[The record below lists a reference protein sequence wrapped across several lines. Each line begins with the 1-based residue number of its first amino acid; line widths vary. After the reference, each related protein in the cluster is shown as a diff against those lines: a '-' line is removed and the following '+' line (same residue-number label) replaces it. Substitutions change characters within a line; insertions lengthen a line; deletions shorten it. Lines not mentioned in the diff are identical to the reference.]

1 MKVMKKRNPI
11 FLILLLLLAIVLT
24 AGLVYVNYMTRV
36 IYGLP
41 GKSVSSVSALK
52 HGLLLYQGREK
63 MLAIPTGNG
72 LPEVKVSVEPDQSAR
87 QLCTN
92 LEQLSLVQSADLTCA
107 YLVYSGQDRS
117 IQPGNYTIPMG
128 LNAIEIADLIS
139 DATRRDKQFAI
150 YAGWRIEEIAAVI
163 DGLGLSFSAADFLTL
178 ATAPPEPYREQLE
191 IPQGMTLEG
200 YLFPGNYSVK
210 PDISLENF
218 VAEILTRFK
227 TSVLT
232 EEFEKDLQNSGL
244 TLHQALTM
252 ASIIQ
257 RETIAEEEMA
267 TIASVFYNRL
277 AIGMRL
283 ETDPTVQYA
292 LGYDAQK
299 NTWWKSPLTF
309 TDLEAN
315 SPYNTYR
322 NPGLPPGPISNPSLN
337 AIKAAVAPAETD
349 YLFFRAKCDGSLTHN
364 FSKTYEEHLN
374 FGCD

>member
-1 MKVMKKRNPI
+1 MKKRNPI
-11 FLILLLLLAIVLT
+11 FLILSLLLAIVLT
-24 AGLVYVNYMTRV
+24 AGLVYVNYMTRAS
-36 IYGLP
+36 YGLP

-63 MLAIPTGNG
+63 MLATSTGNG
-72 LPEVKVSVEPDQSAR
+72 LSEVKVSVEPGQSV
-87 QLCTN
+87 QELCAN
-92 LEQLSLVQSADLTCA
+92 LEQKRLVQSADLTCT
-107 YLVYSGQDRS
+107 YLIYSGQDRS
-117 IQPGNYTIPMG
+117 IQPGNYTVPMG
-128 LNAIEIADLIS
+128 LTAIEIADRIS
-139 DATRRDKQFAI
+139 DVTQRDKQFTI
-150 YAGWRIEEIAAVI
+150 YAGWRIEEIAVVI

-210 PDISLENF
+210 PDISLQDF

-232 EEFEKDLQNSGL
+232 EEFEINLQNSGL

-257 RETIAEEEMA
+257 RETLAEEEMA
-267 TIASVFYNRL
+267 TMASVFYNRL

-309 TDLEAN
+309 TDLEAD

-322 NPGLPPGPISNPSLN
+322 NPGLPPGPISNPSL
-337 AIKAAVAPAETD
+337 AALKAAVAPAETD

>member
-1 MKVMKKRNPI
+1 MKKRNPI

-178 ATAPPEPYREQLE
+178 ATAPPEPYREQLQ

>member
-1 MKVMKKRNPI
+1 
-11 FLILLLLLAIVLT
+11 
-24 AGLVYVNYMTRV
+24 
-36 IYGLP
+36 
-41 GKSVSSVSALK
+41 
-52 HGLLLYQGREK
+52 
-63 MLAIPTGNG
+63 MLATATGNG
-72 LPEVKVSVEPDQSAR
+72 LSEVKVSVEPDQSVQ
-87 QLCTN
+87 QLCSS
-92 LEQLSLVQSADLTCA
+92 LEQKYLVASASLTCT
-107 YLVYSGQDRS
+107 YLTYSGQDRS
-117 IQPGNYTIPMG
+117 IQPGNYTVPMG

-139 DATRRDKQFAI
+139 DVTQRDKQFTI

-178 ATAPPEPYREQLE
+178 ATAPPGPYREQLQ

-210 PDISLENF
+210 PDISLQDF

-257 RETIAEEEMA
+257 RETLAEEEMA

-283 ETDPTVQYA
+283 ETDPTIQYA

-337 AIKAAVAPAETD
+337 AIKAEVAPAETD